1 MAVVWTL
8 SLVAE
13 AGINIT
19 NQQKDSAFKRW
30 KLSVKCC
37 KFGSSLSL
45 RAAAS
50 ARGANDDNWTMD
62 VCSCWSGPDVL
73 CFRTSVSVCLRSVG
87 PAEEECYC
95 TTRLAHIDN
104 RVQDVLYVKG
114 TPCTC
119 WCEAIV
125 AQLTTSV
132 PVPQVLSDK
141 HLPVSCAGHSCD
153 CYKTTFCVI
162 APPPPPPPVSAQPVS
177 LISAACETLGLLLTC
192 GPHTP
197 RGGPPPVMDVSH
209 RGPGRTLW
217 WWGGG
222 GCLRCHD
229 VTPPGP
235 AEGQTYGPHR
245 TRRRMFVCLFIY

>member
-1 MAVVWTL
+1 M
-8 SLVAE
+8 
-13 AGINIT
+13 
-19 NQQKDSAFKRW
+19 
-30 KLSVKCC
+30 
-37 KFGSSLSL
+37 
-45 RAAAS
+45 
-50 ARGANDDNWTMD
+50 
-62 VCSCWSGPDVL
+62 
-73 CFRTSVSVCLRSVG
+73 
-87 PAEEECYC
+87 
-95 TTRLAHIDN
+95 
-104 RVQDVLYVKG
+104 
-114 TPCTC
+114 
-119 WCEAIV
+119 
-125 AQLTTSV
+125 
-132 PVPQVLSDK
+132 DK

-162 APPPPPPPVSAQPVS
+162 APPPSPRPPPVSAQPVS

-245 TRRRMFVCLFIY
+245 TRRRMFVCLFIRNVDILFRSATLRSDLVSFWFNHKPKRSGVQSQMYLFCRHVGAAASH